1 MDALDGRPGVYSARY
16 AGEEKSD
23 EANTNKVL
31 SELEGV
37 PEDER
42 TARFYCALAVASPN
56 QETITVSGTIEGY
69 ITEQPV
75 GENGFGYDPI
85 FYVKELGKTTAQL
98 TKEEKN
104 KISHRAKALKELER
118 KIGSF
123 LKQEEGK

>member
-1 MDALDGRPGVYSARY
+1 M
-16 AGEEKSD
+16 
-23 EANTNKVL
+23 
-31 SELEGV
+31 SELAGV
-37 PEDER
+37 PEKER

-69 ITEQPV
+69 ITEQPM

-85 FYVKELGKTTAQL
+85 FCIKELGKTTAQL

-104 KISHRAKALKELER
+104 QISHRANALQALEG
-118 KIGSF
+118 KLGIF